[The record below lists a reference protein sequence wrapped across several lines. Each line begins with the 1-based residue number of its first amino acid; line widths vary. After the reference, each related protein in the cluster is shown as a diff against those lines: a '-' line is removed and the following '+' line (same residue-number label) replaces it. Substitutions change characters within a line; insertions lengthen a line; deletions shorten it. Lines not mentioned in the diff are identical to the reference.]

1 MARPLSRIKR
11 VLLSVLGLLLLTAL
25 FGASYQWLATR
36 GDLAATPA
44 PGRLVDVG
52 GHRLHIWC
60 TDSVEPGTPTVLF
73 DSGLGGGAFSWAD
86 VAPEVAKFAQT
97 CTYDRA
103 GMGYSDPG
111 PTPRTS
117 GQTATE
123 LAELIRNSGI
133 GPPVILVGLSFGGFN
148 TRIVASE
155 HPDLV
160 AGLVLV
166 SASHENQGER
176 YAAAGLPSGKPPYI
190 MLKLGPIAASL
201 GILRWMGVTLGPPPE
216 RAHPH
221 VREFVRA
228 TIYRTSR
235 FYAMADELE
244 HTMESGL
251 EVAATR
257 RELTIPLVV
266 VSPGKGSGVRA
277 EINREL
283 QSDLVTLSTR
293 ACHVIA
299 EDSGHGIGNQP
310 GLVVNAVREVLPA
323 AEDKVRKPS
332 C

>member
-1 MARPLSRIKR
+1 MTRLLIRIKKT
-11 VLLSVLGLLLLTAL
+11 LLGVVGLLVIAALAGVSYQSFASRSDLTA
-25 FGASYQWLATR
+25 
-36 GDLAATPA
+36 TPP

-73 DSGLGGGAFSWAD
+73 DSGLGGGAFSWAN
-86 VAPEVAKFAQT
+86 VGPEVAKFTQT

-117 GQTATE
+117 GQIARE
-123 LAELIRNSGI
+123 LAALIQNSGI
-133 GPPVILVGLSFGGFN
+133 VRPVILVGLSFGGFN
-148 TRIVASE
+148 TRIVASA

-176 YAAAGLPSGKPPYI
+176 HAAAGLPSGKPPGA
-190 MLKLGPIAASL
+190 MLKLVPVAASL
-201 GILRWMGVTLGPPPE
+201 GVLRLMGVTLATPPE
-216 RAHPH
+216 QADPQ

-235 FYAMADELE
+235 YYAMGDELE
-244 HTMESGL
+244 HTKESGRD
-251 EVAATR
+251 VTATR

-266 VSPGKGSGVRA
+266 VSAGKGSGVGA

-283 QSDLVTLSTR
+283 QADMATLSTR
-293 ACHVIA
+293 ACQVIA
-299 EDSGHGIGNQP
+299 EDSGHGIGKQP
-310 GLVVNAVREVLPA
+310 ELVVKAIRDVLLA
-323 AEDKVRKPS
+323 AGDEVRKPG